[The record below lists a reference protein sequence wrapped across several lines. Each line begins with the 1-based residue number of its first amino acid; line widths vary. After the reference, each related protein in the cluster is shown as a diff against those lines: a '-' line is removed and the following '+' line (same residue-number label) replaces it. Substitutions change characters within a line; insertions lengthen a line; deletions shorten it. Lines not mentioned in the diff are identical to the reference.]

1 MAVQLAFHPSLYQSL
16 NEDLRCFKTVEQLL
30 NHYREFGYDEGR
42 ICCDV
47 TSREGL
53 MATISEVDRVLEIG
67 AFATPITGHLESADH
82 FDVFNR
88 QQLLAKAEQHGF
100 PTHLIPE
107 IRYVDPDGNLE
118 IVPKNA
124 YNVIV
129 SCHVIEHQP
138 CLVRHLNQVFDLLP
152 VGGRYLLVVP
162 DKRFIFDHSLP
173 LTRLSELIDA
183 YLQKRTRHS
192 LTALIDRYYLSSHN
206 DWQRH
211 WAGDHA
217 HEPEDLDRVRE
228 AIQDFERGGYVDVH
242 AWRFT
247 PRSLAALLND
257 LIRLEVFTTPFEGRI
272 HPTLRNTHEFFVV
285 LTKGQAPR
293 LP

>member
-1 MAVQLAFHPSLYQSL
+1 MAVDLAFQPSLYQSL
-16 NEDLRCFKTVEQLL
+16 NDDLRCFKTVEQLL

-42 ICCDV
+42 TCSDV
-47 TSREGL
+47 SSREAL
-53 MATISEVDRVLEIG
+53 MATISEADRVLEIG
-67 AFATPITGHLESADH
+67 AFATPLTSHLQTADH
-82 FDVFNR
+82 FDVLDR
-88 QQLLAKAEQHGF
+88 QQLVARAEGLGF

-107 IRYVDPDGNLE
+107 IRYVDPKGDLE
-118 IVPKNA
+118 IVPRGI

-138 CLVRHLNQVFDLLP
+138 CLIRHLNQVFDLLP

-162 DKRFIFDHSLP
+162 DKRYIFDHPLP
-173 LTRLSELIDA
+173 LTRLSEVIDA
-183 YLQKRTRHS
+183 YLHRRQRHT
-192 LTALIDRYYLSSHN
+192 LTAVIDEYYASGHN
-206 DWQRH
+206 DWVRH

-217 HEPEDLDRVRE
+217 HDPKDFSRVRE
-228 AIQDFERGGYVDVH
+228 AIAAFEQGDYVDVH

-257 LIRLEVFTTPFEGRI
+257 LIRLEVFNTPFEGRI

-285 LTKGQAPR
+285 LTKGAAPQHS
-293 LP
+293 